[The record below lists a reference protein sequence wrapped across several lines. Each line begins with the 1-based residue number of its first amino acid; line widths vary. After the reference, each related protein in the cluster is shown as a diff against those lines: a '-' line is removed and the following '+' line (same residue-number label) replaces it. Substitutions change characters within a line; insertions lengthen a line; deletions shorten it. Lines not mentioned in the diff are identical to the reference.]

1 MGNTKKQTKH
11 IGIDVAKDEL
21 VIFFDGDESIISIS
35 NDSVALERFAKE
47 FKPLRRLERIVIEA
61 SGGYEALAL
70 ASLAAAGLPVSLV
83 NPKRVR
89 DYAKS
94 IGALAKT
101 DRIDAR
107 ILALYSVAVELPLY
121 ELPLARQSELRE
133 LVQRRRQLV
142 QMRANEQT
150 RLRQASGQTQ
160 QSLQRHL
167 EWLTGEIEDID
178 RDLDQKIKEHPD
190 FQANDELL
198 QSVPGVGR
206 TTSATLLAELPELG
220 SSSNKQISALAGLAP
235 FADESGRRRGI
246 RRIRGGRA
254 PIRRILYLA
263 AISAIR
269 FNPPIKQLYQRL
281 KQSGKPTKV
290 AVIAAARKLLCY
302 LNSIIKHQTPWSPTS
317 A

>member
-1 MGNTKKQTKH
+1 MGNTKKQTRH

-21 VIFFDGDESIISIS
+21 VIFFDGDGSIISIP
-35 NDSVALERFAKE
+35 NDHPRLERFAKE
-47 FKPLRRLERIVIEA
+47 IKPLRRLERIVIEA
-61 SGGYEALAL
+61 SGGYEAPSLAI
-70 ASLAAAGLPVSLV
+70 LAAAGLPVSLV

-89 DYAKS
+89 DYARS

-107 ILALYSVAVELPLY
+107 ILALYSAAVELPLY
-121 ELPLARQSELRE
+121 ELPLARQGELRE

-150 RLRQASGQTQ
+150 RFRQASGQTQ

-167 EWLTGEIEDID
+167 EWLTREIEDID

-220 SSSNKQISALAGLAP
+220 SSSNKRISALAGLAP

-246 RRIRGGRA
+246 RRVRGGRA

-269 FNPPIKQLYQRL
+269 SNPPIKQLYQRL
-281 KQSGKPTKV
+281 KLSGKPTKV

-302 LNSIIKHQTPWSPTS
+302 LNSIIKNQTPWSPTS
-317 A
+317 T

>member
-1 MGNTKKQTKH
+1 
-11 IGIDVAKDEL
+11 
-21 VIFFDGDESIISIS
+21 
-35 NDSVALERFAKE
+35 
-47 FKPLRRLERIVIEA
+47 
-61 SGGYEALAL
+61 
-70 ASLAAAGLPVSLV
+70 
-83 NPKRVR
+83 
-89 DYAKS
+89 
-94 IGALAKT
+94 
-101 DRIDAR
+101 
-107 ILALYSVAVELPLY
+107 
-121 ELPLARQSELRE
+121 
-133 LVQRRRQLV
+133 
-142 QMRANEQT
+142 MRANEQT
-150 RLRQASGQTQ
+150 RLQQASGQTQ

-167 EWLTGEIEDID
+167 EWLTREIEDVD
-178 RDLDQKIKEHPD
+178 SDLDQKIKEHPD

-269 FNPPIKQLYQRL
+269 FSPPIKQLYQRL